1 MERFKLVK
9 PSKEY
14 EQEEL
19 ECIKNWINEA
29 DESKYK
35 KWVIELKKD
44 NTPIRNISV
53 NGIIK
58 KIITVML
65 GT

>member
-1 MERFKLVK
+1 MERLKLVK

-29 DESKYK
+29 DES
-35 KWVIELKKD
+35 
-44 NTPIRNISV
+44 NIK
-53 NGIIK
+53 NG
-58 KIITVML
+58 
-65 GT
+65 